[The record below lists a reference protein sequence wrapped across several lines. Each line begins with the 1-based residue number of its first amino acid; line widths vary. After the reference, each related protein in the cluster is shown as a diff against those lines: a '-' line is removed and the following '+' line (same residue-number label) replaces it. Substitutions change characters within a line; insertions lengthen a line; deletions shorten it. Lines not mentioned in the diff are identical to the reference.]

1 MSSTFLT
8 ILVWNLLLLKFCSWC
23 KEEQPLND
31 YKQQWRSMSLSAQ
44 HQIQLLLDGRERFQ
58 SLFWICFFMTV
69 RVWPISSTWN
79 DFSSSSSFSAV
90 FWSKIFPLS
99 QENNV
104 RSGTE
109 HTGVDIKYIRQ
120 SSDTLK
126 SGRITYFSE
135 EFNTNQFI
143 SRNKQVSL
151 LLFVHWFE
159 SKK

>member
-1 MSSTFLT
+1 MSSTILT

-23 KEEQPLND
+23 KEEQPLNY
-31 YKQQWRSMSLSAQ
+31 YKQQWRSISLSAL
-44 HQIQLLLDGRERFQ
+44 HQIQLLLDGRQRFQ
-58 SLFWICFFMTV
+58 SLFWICLFVTV
-69 RVWPISSTWN
+69 RDWPISSIWN
-79 DFSSSSSFSAV
+79 DFLSSSSFSAV

-135 EFNTNQFI
+135 ELNTNQFI
-143 SRNKQVSL
+143 SRNKQVSQ